1 MKNRK
6 ALWIYVALAIGC
18 ALWFAG
24 CEAVMEILGFGSME
38 EKDQNLPDSEGGEN
52 LPGSEDDENPP
63 VIKGGEKLPDSENDE
78 NPPVTNDNYEFDPS
92 ILSVYVS
99 ASGNDETLDGTV
111 KETPFKT
118 LAKAYEAALA
128 DATHKRVVVLS
139 NLIET
144 ERVMISPANK
154 IISGSK
160 NILIEGKYA
169 GLKIERSVGAND
181 SVIVIREGAKIT
193 FRNIKINGKISD
205 SDAENAN
212 NRALHVVGFGFDT
225 EVILEKGAVITG
237 KMYSANDYV
246 YETHG
251 SGIRVWRGAKLV
263 MKNGSAVVNCEG
275 VNLCCGA
282 VELYESG
289 VLEMEE
295 GARVSGNTG
304 DYGGG
309 VAIYGGSTFTMSG
322 GEISGNTGVS
332 GGGLYLG
339 NNLNNVFTMTG
350 GVIYGN
356 EEALDS
362 KLRNTASGEE
372 IGAAFRKMGGGT
384 ATKQGPGEAE
394 AIPLATTNNTIDLRS
409 SL

>member
-1 MKNRK
+1 MKKK
-6 ALWIYVALAIGC
+6 ALWIYAALAIGC

-24 CEAVMEILGFGSME
+24 CDTMMEMLGFGSVE
-38 EKDQNLPDSEGGEN
+38 EKGQNLPESGGDEN
-52 LPGSEDDENPP
+52 SPVIDDDENPLVIEGGKNSP
-63 VIKGGEKLPDSENDE
+63 VIDD
-78 NPPVTNDNYEFDPS
+78 DYEFDPS

-99 ASGNDETLDGTV
+99 GGGSDTYDGLT
-111 KETPFKT
+111 EATPFKT

-139 NLIET
+139 NLIEEGLVT
-144 ERVMISPANK
+144 LSQANK
-154 IISGSK
+154 TISGSK

-193 FRNIKINGKISD
+193 FRNIKINGKISG

-212 NRALHVVGFGFDT
+212 NRALHIYGPTDDT
-225 EVILEKGAVITG
+225 EVILEKGTVITG
-237 KMYSANDYV
+237 KLYSKEDFKA
-246 YETHG
+246 ETHG
-251 SGIRVWRGAKLV
+251 SGIRVWQGAKLV

-275 VNLCCGA
+275 VNVCCGA
-282 VELYESG
+282 IEVFTSG

-304 DYGGG
+304 YYGGG
-309 VAIYGGSTFTMSG
+309 VAIYEGGTFTMKG
-322 GEISGNTGVS
+322 GEISGNTAVR
-332 GGGLYLG
+332 GGGVYFG
-339 NNLNNVFTMTG
+339 NDVRNAFTMTG
-350 GVIYGN
+350 SVIYGN

-362 KLRNTASGEE
+362 NLRNTASGEE
-372 IGAAFRKMGGGT
+372 IGAAFRKMGGGI